1 MLMMDADADD
11 ADDAD
16 DAEAADKGGEPDTGL
31 QAPT

>member
-31 QAPT
+31 QSPT